1 MLIDDVFEP
10 LIVVFQ
16 VGKILSDFPQEDTTT
31 DESAES
37 TDDKKSEK
45 LNEEN
50 EGITNAEEIVESS
63 DVSEEKLNSDSTSV
77 EMVNVDAAKKEIETD
92 NSELEG
98 AVKSEVNGDVISE
111 VNIENVLEDV
121 DPLSSA
127 DSQVQLQSRFWCISD

>member
-1 MLIDDVFEP
+1 M
-10 LIVVFQ
+10 
-16 VGKILSDFPQEDTTT
+16 
-31 DESAES
+31 
-37 TDDKKSEK
+37 
-45 LNEEN
+45 NEEN

-63 DVSEEKLNSDSTSV
+63 DVSEEKLNSDSSSV

-127 DSQVQLQSRFWCISD
+127 DSQVQL